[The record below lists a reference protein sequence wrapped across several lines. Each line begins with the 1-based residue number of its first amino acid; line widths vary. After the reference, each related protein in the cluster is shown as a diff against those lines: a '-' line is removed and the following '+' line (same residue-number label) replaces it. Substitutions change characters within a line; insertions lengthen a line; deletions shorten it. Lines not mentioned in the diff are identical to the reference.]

1 MHEFWKKRI
10 RLKAF
15 EESQFRYSPLTWT
28 FYSRKASSGINHIHE
43 RALRTVYK
51 DNTSSFEELLKKD
64 KSLFIHHK
72 NIQSFAIELFKVK
85 SNLPNRIMCNI
96 FKTRNLHYNLRS
108 QTDFIR
114 THVNASSYRLN
125 SLNYL
130 ATKIWDIVLY
140 YIKSVENLNLF

>member
-15 EESQFRYSPLTWT
+15 EESQFRYCPLTWT
-28 FYSRKASSGINHIHE
+28 FYSRKASSGINHVHE
-43 RALRTVYK
+43 RALRIVCK